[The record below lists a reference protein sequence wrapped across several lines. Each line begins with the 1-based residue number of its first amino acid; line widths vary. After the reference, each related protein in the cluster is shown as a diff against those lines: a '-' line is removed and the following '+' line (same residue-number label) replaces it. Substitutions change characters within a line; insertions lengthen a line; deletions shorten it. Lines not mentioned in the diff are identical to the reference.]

1 MLEVNGAVDFG
12 EVYAP
17 GEDVFANAMH
27 ALARRLFMREPTPLT
42 AVA

>member
-17 GEDVFANAMH
+17 GGDVFGSAMR
-27 ALARRLFMREPTPLT
+27 ALTRRLLELEPTPLT